1 MLLCPWADARNWN
14 LIFYSSAYNLTT
26 ALETQKANYPL
37 FTLTYSS
44 VCIHTTFFPAC
55 HFKWLCHASVFFPH
69 CLRGRPVIRQSSRVT
84 WWLYTFLNRLFR
96 LHQRFSSLGRPGC
109 DERLGSAPAATSGNI
124 SHRVHEECVPKH
136 MDGLI
141 IWKQSQIR
149 KKITFNSL
157 IYSLHILLQKQF
169 ITVINLELTEP
180 LRLKSDLMSQ
190 PESAIQLQFLL

>member
-1 MLLCPWADARNWN
+1 MIVPCVR
-14 LIFYSSAYNLTT
+14 
-26 ALETQKANYPL
+26 
-37 FTLTYSS
+37 
-44 VCIHTTFFPAC
+44 
-55 HFKWLCHASVFFPH
+55 FFPH

-109 DERLGSAPAATSGNI
+109 DERLGSAPAVTSGNI

-141 IWKQSQIR
+141 IWEQSQIK

-169 ITVINLELTEP
+169 ITVINLELTER

-190 PESAIQLQFLL
+190 PESAIQLQFPL